1 MIFSRMQIKGILP
14 VLLILGSSFAL
25 SAQSNNT
32 ECEETLARATE
43 EFTAGHFY
51 GLPSVLKSCL
61 EGNFTNE
68 QKVRA
73 YLLLCQAYLIID
85 DPIAA
90 EDSYLKLLKANP
102 EYIAEPEK
110 DPIDVVY
117 LSQKFT
123 STPIFT
129 PRIRI
134 GINTSFVRVIHEINP
149 EPANGAVDTKQI
161 QALGLQFGGG
171 IDWNIN
177 DNISLCSD
185 LLFSTR
191 SFKTNKSG
199 IATHDFQS
207 TLEKQRW
214 LDVPVYVKYA
224 DSQGDVRPYIYAGY
238 AVNLLLG
245 SKATLSYSNFDAQ
258 GTTSVITDPADE
270 KLTYKRNRLNR
281 SFVVGG
287 GLRYKV
293 GKNFVTADLRY
304 MAGLSNLVKEE
315 ANYYKDGSFEL
326 ANSAT
331 LTRWVGDFFRLD
343 NVSLSVGFVKPLYDP
358 RRIKK
363 ARTHGLSRK
372 INKQQKDE

>member
-1 MIFSRMQIKGILP
+1 M
-14 VLLILGSSFAL
+14 A
-25 SAQSNNT
+25 
-32 ECEETLARATE
+32 
-43 EFTAGHFY
+43 
-51 GLPSVLKSCL
+51 
-61 EGNFTNE
+61 
-68 QKVRA
+68 
-73 YLLLCQAYLIID
+73 
-85 DPIAA
+85 
-90 EDSYLKLLKANP
+90 
-102 EYIAEPEK
+102 
-110 DPIDVVY
+110 
-117 LSQKFT
+117 
-123 STPIFT
+123 
-129 PRIRI
+129 
-134 GINTSFVRVIHEINP
+134 
-149 EPANGAVDTKQI
+149 
-161 QALGLQFGGG
+161 
-171 IDWNIN
+171 
-177 DNISLCSD
+177 
-185 LLFSTR
+185 
-191 SFKTNKSG
+191 
-199 IATHDFQS
+199 
-207 TLEKQRW
+207 LEKQRW

-224 DSQGDVRPYIYAGY
+224 DSQGDVRPYVYAGY